1 MFAALIRTPVPV
13 LVTSGRAVGVVVFVF
28 IANSFWKR
36 RVSDGHRSDNGTHVK
51 GPKDVVE
58 VQPPGG
64 DRPFIFLRMEMPRDR
79 IPFAPLDQLPL
90 NVCYRS
96 EIESILVDDS
106 RSISL
111 VPLTPSIHLSHHTRT
126 D

>member
-1 MFAALIRTPVPV
+1 MFTALIRTPVPV
-13 LVTSGRAVGVVVFVF
+13 LVTSGRAVEVVVFVF
-28 IANSFWKR
+28 IVSSFWKQK
-36 RVSDGHRSDNGTHVK
+36 VSDGRRSDDRTHVK
-51 GPKDVVE
+51 VPKDIVE

-64 DRPFIFLRMEMPRDR
+64 DRFFIFLRMETPRDR
-79 IPFAPLDQLPL
+79 IPFAPLDHLPL
-90 NVCYRS
+90 NVCYRP

-106 RSISL
+106 RSMSL